1 MSEILRCAQNDQA
14 SLRMTKP
21 MALECWGLAQND
33 GSVGML
39 RNQGKGK
46 NRVKADCHAPLHNL
60 KAQAIATAGARND
73 EPIVILSLGKSCF

>member
-1 MSEILRCAQNDQA
+1 MKIEPEILRYAQN
-14 SLRMTKP
+14 
-21 MALECWGLAQND
+21 E
-33 GSVGML
+33 GSVWML

-60 KAQAIATAGARND
+60 KAQAIATVGARND